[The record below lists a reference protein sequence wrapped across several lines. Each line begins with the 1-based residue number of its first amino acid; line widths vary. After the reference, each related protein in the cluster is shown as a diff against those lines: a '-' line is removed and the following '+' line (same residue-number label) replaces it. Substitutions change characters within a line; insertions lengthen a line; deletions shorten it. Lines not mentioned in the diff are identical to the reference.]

1 LPDEPESMCGSK
13 LFASLT
19 TAPPGL
25 STAEAEEIAHREFGI
40 RGEAHP
46 LSSERDQNFRLRTS
60 DGEQFALHIANPAD
74 SPAVIDLQ
82 ARALLHILAAAP
94 VLPVPRVIRTREGG
108 LQAAIASRDGLP
120 RAVWVI
126 SYCTGV
132 GLNTVVVT
140 SQVRRLLGTAL
151 GTLDAALRSFFH
163 PAAGRELAWDLQQA
177 PRLRELLPHMESAA
191 RRGLAEQFLTRFER
205 DVASQSKYLR
215 AQIIHNDFN
224 PSNLLVDRQQPDRLA
239 GILDFGDVVHA
250 PLINDV
256 AIAAAYHVSDDTDPL
271 AGAAELVAQYHA
283 ANPLER
289 GELELLFDL
298 IGARLAMTVIITEWR
313 AREYPQNADFI
324 LKHNLNSWRALERL
338 RRVPR
343 QDGVERFRASC
354 FPVRRQALRVPQA
367 TAESEDQLQAQR
379 ARLFGPAYRLFYDE
393 PLHIVR
399 GEGVWLYD
407 AAGRA
412 YLDAY
417 NNVPHVGHC
426 HPRVVA
432 ALAAQASVLNTHTR
446 YLSETVLKY
455 AESLTEQF
463 PLPLR
468 AMMFTCTGS
477 EANELAL
484 RIARA
489 ATGNRGII
497 ATQHAYHGNTITIS
511 EFSGAY
517 ATAESRGPHIR
528 TVPAPDSFRRPR
540 DVPKESLGQVYAESV
555 REAIESLKQ
564 QGIGLA
570 AFIVDT
576 VFSSDGILTVPR
588 DYLQRVAGYV
598 RAAGGVFIADE
609 VQAGFGRT
617 GVNFWGFEH
626 FGVVPDIVTLG
637 KPMGN
642 GHPMAAV
649 VTSTE
654 LTQAFG
660 KHARYFNTF
669 AGNPVS
675 CAVGLAVLA
684 VLRDERLQDNAERVG
699 GYLRAGLS
707 ELSKRHEL
715 IGDVRGRGLFVG
727 VELVSD
733 RSSLEAATTEAH
745 QIMNVLRDRGVLIA
759 TTGSR
764 NNVLKIRPPMVFS
777 MANADQLIETVDD
790 ALAKL

>member
-1 LPDEPESMCGSK
+1 MPDKQKPMYESK

-25 STAEAEEIAHREFGI
+25 STAEAEEIVHREFGI
-40 RGEAHP
+40 RGEADP
-46 LSSERDQNFRLRTS
+46 LSSERDQNFRLRTPE
-60 DGEQFALHIANPAD
+60 GEQFVLHIANPAD
-74 SPAVIDLQ
+74 SPAIIDLQ
-82 ARALLHILAAAP
+82 AQALLHIEAVAP
-94 VLPVPRVIRTREGG
+94 ALPVPRVIRSLGGG
-108 LQAAIASRDGLP
+108 LQAAIECRDGQSRP
-120 RAVWVI
+120 AWVI
-126 SYCTGV
+126 SYCAGV
-132 GLNTVVVT
+132 GLSTVVVR
-140 SQVRRLLGTAL
+140 SPVRRVLGTAL
-151 GTLDAALRSFFH
+151 GTLDGALRSFFH
-163 PAAGRELAWDLQQA
+163 PAAGRELPWDLQQA
-177 PRLRELLPHMESAA
+177 SRLRDLLPHIRSAA

-224 PSNLLVDRQQPDRLA
+224 PSNLLVDRQRPDHLA

-256 AIAAAYHVSDDTDPL
+256 AIAAAYHVLDDTDPL
-271 AGAAELVAQYHA
+271 AGPVELVAQYHA
-283 ANPLER
+283 VNPLER
-289 GELELLFDL
+289 EELELLFDL
-298 IGARLAMTVIITEWR
+298 MGTRLAMTVIITEWR
-313 AREYPQNADFI
+313 ARQYPQNADFI
-324 LKHNLNSWRALERL
+324 LKHNSNSWRALEQL
-338 RRVPR
+338 RCVPR
-343 QDGVERFRASC
+343 GKGAERFRAGCRPGRS
-354 FPVRRQALRVPQA
+354 QARCSPQA
-367 TAESEDQLQAQR
+367 TAVSEDELRAQR
-379 ARLFGPAYRLFYDE
+379 ARLLGPAYRLFYDE

-446 YLSETVLKY
+446 YLNETVIKY
-455 AESLTEQF
+455 AECLTERF

-468 AMMFTCTGS
+468 STMFTCTGS

-497 ATQHAYHGNTITIS
+497 ATQHAYHGNSITLS

-517 ATAESRGPHIR
+517 ASAENRGPNIR
-528 TVPAPDSFRRPR
+528 VVPAPDTFRGPR
-540 DVPKESLGQVYAESV
+540 DVPEESLGQVYAESV

-564 QGIGLA
+564 QGIGVA
-570 AFIVDT
+570 AFIADT
-576 VFSSDGILTVPR
+576 VFSSDGILTVPQ
-588 DYLQRVAGYV
+588 DYLQRVVGYV

-617 GVNFWGFEH
+617 GTNLWGFEH
-626 FGVVPDIVTLG
+626 FAVVPDIVTLG

-649 VTSTE
+649 ITSSDLTE
-654 LTQAFG
+654 AFG

-675 CAVGLAVLA
+675 CAVGLAVLD
-684 VLRDERLQDNAERVG
+684 VLRDEKLQDNAERVG

-707 ELSKRHEL
+707 ELSKRHQV

-733 RSSLEAATTEAH
+733 CSSLEAGTAEAH
-745 QIMNVLRDRGVLIA
+745 HVMNALRDRGVLIA
-759 TTGSR
+759 TTGPR

-777 MANADQLIETVDD
+777 VANADQLIETVDEV
-790 ALAKL
+790 LARS

>member
-1 LPDEPESMCGSK
+1 MADKREPICESK

-25 STAEAEEIAHREFGI
+25 STAEAEEIVRRHFGI

-46 LSSERDQNFRLRTS
+46 LSSERDQNFRLRTPE
-60 DGEQFALHIANPAD
+60 GEQFVLHIANPAD

-82 ARALLHILAAAP
+82 ARVLLHLEAAAP
-94 VLPVPRVIRTREGG
+94 ALPVPRVIRTVGGG
-108 LQAAIASRDGLP
+108 LQALIESRDDHP
-120 RAVWVI
+120 RPAWLI
-126 SYCTGV
+126 SHCAGV

-140 SQVRRLLGTAL
+140 SAMRRVLGAAL
-151 GTLDAALRSFFH
+151 GTLDVALRSFFH
-163 PAAGRELAWDLQQA
+163 PAAGRELPWDLQQA
-177 PRLRELLPHMESAA
+177 PRLRELLPHIRPAVS
-191 RRGLAEQFLTRFER
+191 RGLAEQFLGRFER
-205 DVASQSKYLR
+205 DVAPQSKYLR

-224 PSNLLVDRQQPDRLA
+224 PSNLLIDPQRPDELA
-239 GILDFGDVVHA
+239 GIIDFGDVVHA

-256 AIAAAYHVSDDTDPL
+256 AIAAGYHVFDDSDPL
-271 AGAAELVAQYHA
+271 AGAVELVAQYHA
-283 ANPLER
+283 VNSLER
-289 GELELLFDL
+289 EELELLFDL
-298 IGARLAMTVIITEWR
+298 IGGRLAMTVIITEWR
-313 AREYPQNADFI
+313 ARQYPENADFI

-343 QDGVERFRASC
+343 EEGVKRFKAIYGAPRSQARRPTQVTAASENELRA
-354 FPVRRQALRVPQA
+354 R
-367 TAESEDQLQAQR
+367 R
-379 ARLFGPAYRLFYDE
+379 ARLLGPAYRLFYDE

-417 NNVPHVGHC
+417 NNVAHVGHC
-426 HPRVVA
+426 HPRVVT

-446 YLSETVLKY
+446 YLNETVVKY
-455 AESLTEQF
+455 AECLTERF

-468 AMMFTCTGS
+468 SMMFTCTGS

-489 ATGNRGII
+489 TTGNRGII

-517 ATAESRGPHIR
+517 ASAESRGPHIR
-528 TVPAPDSFRRPR
+528 TVPAPDTFRGPR
-540 DVPKESLGQVYAESV
+540 DVPEAQVGQVYAEYV
-555 REAIESLKQ
+555 REAIDSLKQ

-570 AFIVDT
+570 AFIVDS
-576 VFSSDGILTVPR
+576 VFSSDGILTVPQ
-588 DYLQRVAGYV
+588 DYLHRVAGYV
-598 RAAGGVFIADE
+598 RAAGGVFVADE

-617 GVNFWGFEH
+617 GTNLWGFEH
-626 FGVVPDIVTLG
+626 FGVVPDVVTLG

-642 GHPMAAV
+642 GHPVAAV
-649 VTSTE
+649 VTSAE
-654 LTQAFG
+654 LTERFG

-675 CAVGLAVLA
+675 CAAGLAVLD
-684 VLRDERLQDNAERVG
+684 VLRDENLQDNAARVG
-699 GYLRAGLS
+699 GYLRAGLT
-707 ELSKRHEL
+707 ELSKRHRL

-745 QIMNVLRDRGVLIA
+745 HVMNALRDRGVLIA
-759 TTGSR
+759 TTGPR

-777 MANADQLIETVDD
+777 IANADQLIETLDEV
-790 ALAKL
+790 LAKC